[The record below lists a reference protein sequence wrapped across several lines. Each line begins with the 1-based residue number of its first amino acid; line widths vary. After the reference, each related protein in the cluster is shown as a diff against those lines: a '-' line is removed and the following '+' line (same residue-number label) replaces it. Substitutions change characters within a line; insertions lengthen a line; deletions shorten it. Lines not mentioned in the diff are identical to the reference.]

1 MPSRRSL
8 RPLLLLLLLLLLALP
23 RLVVAQATRDQT
35 RLVIGIA
42 GGWIGG
48 KELWAVPNQPITA
61 IGQQTE
67 VFDLGRRLRSNV
79 TMSATGTYFPGA
91 HIGYTGD
98 VSYLGLGTVDRCRIT
113 VSTGDFVNEQACR
126 ALDGNERSASAVAA
140 MGGITVRPLSRSAI
154 QPYARVMAGIAIVPR
169 GTVQMSANFG
179 VEDDAI
185 LPIYLEENRRDIK
198 PTAGLVFGLATA
210 NTSGYQFRVEA
221 RGTWVRLP
229 VVTGATER
237 ENLAPPTTVRSTFLP
252 SLIVGMDIVLE
263 KRRGRRY

>member
-8 RPLLLLLLLLLLALP
+8 LPVLLLLLAPLA
-23 RLVVAQATRDQT
+23 LAAQATRDQT

-42 GGWIGG
+42 GGYIGG
-48 KELWAVPNQPITA
+48 KELWNVPAQPISA

-67 VFDLGRRLRSNV
+67 IFDLGRRLRSNV

-91 HIGYTGD
+91 HLGYTGE

-126 ALDGNERSASAVAA
+126 ALDGNQRSASAVAA
-140 MGGITVRPLSRSAI
+140 MGGITLRALSRSVI
-154 QPYARVMAGIAIVPR
+154 QPYARLLAGIAIVPR
-169 GTVQMSANFG
+169 GTVEMTSNFG
-179 VEDDAI
+179 VEEDAV

-198 PTAGLVFGLATA
+198 PAAGLVLGLATA
-210 NTSGYQFRVEA
+210 NSNGYQFRIEA

-229 VVTGATER
+229 VVTGASAR
-237 ENLAPPTTVRSTFLP
+237 ENLVPPTEVRSTFLP
-252 SLIVGMDIVLE
+252 SIVVGMDIVLE

>member
-1 MPSRRSL
+1 MLPRRL
-8 RPLLLLLLLLLLALP
+8 LVPALLLCLAPMALA
-23 RLVVAQATRDQT
+23 AQAMRDQT

-42 GGWIGG
+42 GGYIGG

-79 TMSATGTYFPGA
+79 TMSATGTYFPGS
-91 HIGYTGD
+91 HLGYTGD
-98 VSYLGLGTVDRCRIT
+98 VGYLGLGTVDRCRIT

-126 ALDGNERSASAVAA
+126 ALEGNQRSASAVSA
-140 MGGITVRPLSRSAI
+140 MGGITIRPLSRAII
-154 QPYARVMAGIAIVPR
+154 QPYARVLAGLAIVPR
-169 GTVQMSANFG
+169 GTVEMSSNFG
-179 VEDDAI
+179 VEEDAV
-185 LPIYLEENRRDIK
+185 LPIYLEENRTDIK
-198 PTAGLVFGLATA
+198 PAAGLVLGLASA
-210 NTSGYQFRVEA
+210 STSGYQFRIEA

-237 ENLAPPTTVRSTFLP
+237 ENLSPPTSVRSTFLP
-252 SLIVGMDIVLE
+252 SIVVGMDIVLE

>member
-1 MPSRRSL
+1 MLPRRSL
-8 RPLLLLLLLLLLALP
+8 LPALLLLAAPVALA
-23 RLVVAQATRDQT
+23 AQATRDQT

-48 KELWAVPNQPITA
+48 KELWAVPNQPISA

-91 HIGYTGD
+91 HIGYSGD

-113 VSTGDFVNEQACR
+113 VSTGDFINEQACR
-126 ALDGNERSASAVAA
+126 ALDGNQRSASAVAA
-140 MGGITVRPLSRSAI
+140 MGGLTFRPLSRAAI
-154 QPYARVMAGIAIVPR
+154 QPYARVMAGVAIVPR
-169 GTVQMSANFG
+169 GTVQMTANFG
-179 VEDDAI
+179 IEDDAI
-185 LPIYLEENRRDIK
+185 LPIYVEENRKDIK
-198 PTAGLVFGLATA
+198 PAAGLVLGLATA
-210 NTSGYQFRVEA
+210 NSNGYQFRVEA

-229 VVTGATER
+229 VVTGATAR
-237 ENLAPPTTVRSTFLP
+237 ENLAPPTAVRSTFLP
-252 SLIVGMDIVLE
+252 SIVVGMDIVLE